1 MKRESELHTADSFES
16 VVLKAFE
23 IIADKSN
30 GYVMKKAQ
38 LTGFKSQMIVFETKT
53 NIFVRNDFAPI
64 VTMKILDEGK
74 KVKIN
79 FLFETKKRLIGMYIY
94 FACFYV
100 FFTSCFMLMEE
111 GDFFILCFMMMIMLV
126 HWCLMRIMI
135 FSGFSPSSKRIFETW
150 SEKLM
155 K

>member
-53 NIFVRNDFAPI
+53 NIFVRNDFEPI

-79 FLFETKKRLIGMYIY
+79 FLFETKKRLIGMYIL